1 MIYEVVDPLRHR
13 QLLRACLELGRKRF
27 GSMRMKKSLETLKMH
42 RRRLLVVAHDQQG
55 VAGFKLGYAERPGTF
70 YSWLG
75 AVAEERE
82 GQGIGRR
89 LMELQHQHLTEN
101 GYRLVRT
108 GTSNHFRRMLLL
120 NLLSGFDVVGV
131 RIKNGRPHI
140 QLEKRLDPTST
151 GGLDKRQSRGPK

>member
-1 MIYEVVDPLRHR
+1 MR
-13 QLLRACLELGRKRF
+13 RK
-27 GSMRMKKSLETLKMH
+27 KILETLKLH
-42 RRRLLVVAHDQQG
+42 RRRLLVVAQDEQG
-55 VAGFKLGYAERPGTF
+55 LAGFKLGYAERPGTF

-75 AVAEERE
+75 AVAEARE

-108 GTSNHFRRMLLL
+108 GTSNQFRRMLLL

-140 QLEKRLDPTST
+140 QLERRLGPTST
-151 GGLDKRQSRGPK
+151 EGRDCRQSMDPK